1 MKELIVLD
9 KVSKLFGRH
18 EAIRDVSW
26 RISRGECVA
35 VTGSNGA
42 GKSTLLHLIAGLAVP
57 SRGKRIVSVSNLRI
71 GYVPERFPGL
81 RFSPEEYLVHAARI
95 QGMSRQEAL
104 RNIEG
109 VLSLFQMQQHA
120 KRRMNQFSKGMLQKV
135 NLMQA
140 MLGAPDLLMLD
151 EPLSG
156 LDEPSQHDMITVLGE
171 IKNQGTAIV
180 MSVHEP
186 LLTAA
191 LADRVVVMKQGLIIR
206 DAFYENG
213 EVAAGTKLA
222 FRGISPEAM
231 RNLEMMNGFLYWISR
246 GSPSEAVVK
255 KESSDD
261 FLLYVLRAGGSV
273 ISLQPLP
280 EEQAKRLEY
289 ALPALREAV
298 EG

>member
-1 MKELIVLD
+1 MEELVVLEN
-9 KVSKLFGRH
+9 VSKLFGKH
-18 EAIRDVSW
+18 EAIRDVTW

-42 GKSTLLHLIAGLAVP
+42 GKSTLLHLIADLAVP
-57 SRGKRIVSVSNLRI
+57 TRGKRIVSVSSLRI
-71 GYVPERFPGL
+71 GYVPEKFPGL

-95 QGMSRQEAL
+95 QGMSKQEAL

-109 VLSLFQMQQHA
+109 VLSLFQMHEHA

-140 MLGAPDLLMLD
+140 MLGSPDLLMLD

-156 LDEPSQHDMITVLGE
+156 LDEPSQHDMVRVLSE
-171 IKNQGTAIV
+171 IKHQGTAIV

-191 LADRVVVMKQGLIIR
+191 LADRVVVMKQGAIIR
-206 DAFYENG
+206 DALYENS
-213 EVAAGTKLA
+213 EVAAGTKIA
-222 FRGISPEAM
+222 FHSISPEAM

-255 KESSDD
+255 KENSDD
-261 FLLYVLRAGGSV
+261 FLIHVLKAGGSV
-273 ISLQPLP
+273 ISLQPIP
-280 EEQAKRLEY
+280 DGQAERLEY
-289 ALPALREAV
+289 KTAALREAV
-298 EG
+298 ER